1 MISTWFE
8 NIGVRERA
16 NVRTSSSS
24 SMEAAIEARW

>member
-24 SMEAAIEARW
+24 MEAAIEARW